1 SSGLG
6 RFLDIDP
13 SSRLESH
20 TKGRTTSLGADQ
32 YYDAG
37 STDRPLETSRP
48 PPGWPRPPAKMIRR
62 MNVWQIIAHDHAYL
76 AHLIAESRYTFGG
89 SAIHD
94 RERCWA
100 A

>member
-1 SSGLG
+1 
-6 RFLDIDP
+6 
-13 SSRLESH
+13 
-20 TKGRTTSLGADQ
+20 
-32 YYDAG
+32 
-37 STDRPLETSRP
+37 
-48 PPGWPRPPAKMIRR
+48 MIRR
-62 MNVWQIIAHDHAYL
+62 MNVWQLIAHDHAYL